1 MNLSC
6 VGSHWW
12 DEVRFEWQK
21 LKLFCISYQQRIN
34 VLFHISLPLG
44 EWLGLTLSA
53 SWRARSYYLFTTSL
67 NSSFHILSLIFIPD
81 GILYCWRYSST
92 ICTWCTKPHNM
103 SISIIYG
110 SSRHGLIRKTPQ
122 WYHES
127 NILLLF
133 SPYWARCERPCKEK
147 RTAALSVVRSW
158 YGSAES
164 PEGGIGRVCYKW
176 CLQAWS
182 CQSISSQLTCLMMST
197 RYFFTALV
205 GKDLPRKSW
214 KWTCGLSPVTSTN
227 LSSKK
232 THILHSVSN
241 ACGLN
246 LSSVQKLWSVFTKA
260 RPWGKELKDINSMRH
275 FQRWKLSVHIPL
287 AKYLWVFPAH

>member
-1 MNLSC
+1 MRSFRYPFHWLVDTITKLESKIILPFHNFTEQLLPYTVTDPHSWWHFVLLKIFFHNLHMMHKSPK
-6 VGSHWW
+6 H
-12 DEVRFEWQK
+12 EH
-21 LKLFCISYQQRIN
+21 
-34 VLFHISLPLG
+34 FH
-44 EWLGLTLSA
+44 
-53 SWRARSYYLFTTSL
+53 Y
-67 NSSFHILSLIFIPD
+67 
-81 GILYCWRYSST
+81 
-92 ICTWCTKPHNM
+92 
-103 SISIIYG
+103 YG

-122 WYHES
+122 RYHES

-197 RYFFTALV
+197 RYFFNGLV

-227 LSSKK
+227 LSSNK
-232 THILHSVSN
+232 THFLHSVSN

-260 RPWGKELKDINSMRH
+260 RPWGKELKDI
-275 FQRWKLSVHIPL
+275 
-287 AKYLWVFPAH
+287 

>member
-1 MNLSC
+1 MAVWKEECSLQNMILHI
-6 VGSHWW
+6 V
-12 DEVRFEWQK
+12 QK
-21 LKLFCISYQQRIN
+21 LKLFCISYHERIN
-34 VLFHISLPLG
+34 ALFQISFPLAGWYYQQVGEQDHITFSQLHWTAPSIYCY
-44 EWLGLTLSA
+44 W
-53 SWRARSYYLFTTSL
+53 
-67 NSSFHILSLIFIPD
+67 SSFLMAFCTVEDILPQSA
-81 GILYCWRYSST
+81 R
-92 ICTWCTKPHNM
+92 CTKPHNM

-197 RYFFTALV
+197 RYFFNGLV